1 MAVVVQSAFR
11 IEVLALEAQRVVDFF
26 YVETADL
33 AVGAVVGG
41 PDDFAVW
48 SGEFLG
54 RAEVVELVVV
64 GLGVLW
70 IEAFQQGERP
80 KTIGFVEVAA
90 MPIRMVFGDQFVAL
104 PEKLGRYAIDGFAD
118 APPKRVVA
126 VTRGLAVGL
135 GEADQSMLAVV
146 AVLGNEL
153 MALAAPFTDQVA
165 EGVIVLVPVAL
176 DHQPIAGDD
185 VRAGAVVHQQVTGR
199 GVAEAFLQVLR
210 MVCAGEAA

>member
-11 IEVLALEAQRVVDFF
+11 IEVLALETQRVVDFS
-26 YVETADL
+26 YVEAADL

-41 PDDFAVW
+41 PDNFAIR
-48 SGEFLG
+48 SCEFLR

-64 GLGVLW
+64 GLGFFGTKP
-70 IEAFQQGERP
+70 FQQGQRTKAVRFVD
-80 KTIGFVEVAA
+80 KTAVA
-90 MPIRMVFGDQFVAL
+90 ICMVFGDQFVAL

-126 VTRGLAVGL
+126 VTPGLAVGL
-135 GEADQSMLAVV
+135 GEADQAMLAVV